1 VVKAECEGEA
11 CQSPPP
17 PPAFA
22 TPASGSYNGPGNP
35 KPGCPKGKHKVQKGG
50 KSHCAKKKKKA
61 KKHKKKGK
69 AKQKRRANDN
79 RRAQR

>member
-35 KPGCPKGKHKVQKGG
+35 KPGCPKGKHRVHKGG
-50 KSHCAKKKKKA
+50 KSHCEKKKKA
-61 KKHKKKGK
+61 KKHKAKGK
-69 AKQKRRANDN
+69 AQHKRRAHGD
-79 RRAQR
+79 RGAAR